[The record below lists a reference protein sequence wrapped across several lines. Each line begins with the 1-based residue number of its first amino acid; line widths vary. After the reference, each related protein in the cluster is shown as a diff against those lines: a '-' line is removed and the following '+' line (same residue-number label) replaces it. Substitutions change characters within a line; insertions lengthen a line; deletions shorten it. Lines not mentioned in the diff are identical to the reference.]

1 MEASVT
7 ESNPEESSAGLP
19 NESEQSY
26 ELEPAPDSSSEREAI
41 EGGSDRR
48 CQRCGAPMP
57 EDESVMVCPSCGY
70 DIVTNQIIDPISSD
84 PAEPPSEPDPSV
96 DEDQE
101 SEPLST
107 PGSTTP
113 WLIAAGLLAGVVVM
127 AMLAGWSSFFPR
139 IDGRFLDG
147 EGKPVLDAPRIGI
160 RFAAIFRYLVGSGVL
175 VGASAIAFWITSR
188 IEGLKMGDLG
198 LWAARGATIIAAASL
213 ARMISI
219 DVQWLQTMTHLL
231 VGGLV
236 VVIGSM
242 LVLRRRDRVI
252 GVLLSTWVLVI
263 LLVVP
268 VARLISWAIP
278 V

>member
-1 MEASVT
+1 MEISVT
-7 ESNPEESSAGLP
+7 ESNPENSSEGLP
-19 NESEQSY
+19 EESEESY
-26 ELEPAPDSSSEREAI
+26 ALEPALESGVDAEAI
-41 EGGSDRR
+41 KDGGDRR

-57 EDESVMVCPSCGY
+57 EDESIMICPSCGY
-70 DIVTNQIIDPISSD
+70 DIVTNQIIDPTISET
-84 PAEPPSEPDPSV
+84 AEPPSQPDPSV

-101 SEPLST
+101 SELLSI

-113 WLIAAGLLAGVVVM
+113 WLIAAAVLAGVVVM

-139 IDGRFLDG
+139 IDGRFFDG
-147 EGKPVLDAPRIGI
+147 EGKPVLDAPGIGI
-160 RFAAIFRYLVGSGVL
+160 RFAAVFRYLVASGVL
-175 VGASAIAFWITSR
+175 LGTSAIALWITSR

-198 LWAARGATIIAAASL
+198 VWAARCAAIIAAASL
-213 ARMISI
+213 ARLISI
-219 DVQWLQTMTHLL
+219 DAQWLQSTTHLL

-236 VVIGSM
+236 VAIGSM

-252 GVLLSTWVLVI
+252 GVLLSTWALVI

-268 VARLISWAIP
+268 VARLISWSIP